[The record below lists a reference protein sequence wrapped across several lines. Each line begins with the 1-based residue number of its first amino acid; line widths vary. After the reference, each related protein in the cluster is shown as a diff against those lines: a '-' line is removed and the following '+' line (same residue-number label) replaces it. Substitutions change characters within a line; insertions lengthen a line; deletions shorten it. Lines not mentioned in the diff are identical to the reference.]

1 MAFLWKNIMN
11 NTNIEDSINMALLW
25 TNNIL
30 DTNVIAK
37 DTIMKFDQTLNN
49 NLEKL
54 YPSFKIAKEPY
65 LNMHVYN
72 LGKDQKDR
80 VYYLLK
86 DNLNYHD
93 LWQECLQKLP
103 KELLCASMEVNT
115 LNILGINPAKQKT
128 YTKNGKGWI

>member
-1 MAFLWKNIMN
+1 MN
-11 NTNIEDSINMALLW
+11 NTHIEDSINMALLW

-30 DTNVIAK
+30 DTNIIAK

-54 YPSFKIAKEPY
+54 YPNFKIAEEPY
-65 LNMHVYN
+65 LNMYVYN

-86 DNLNYHD
+86 ADLNYHD

-103 KELLCASMEVNT
+103 KELICASMEVNT